1 MRSKT
6 GDGST
11 LLSVAGPDLTV
22 YAYCDEIWVNPGEA
36 IMQTANQQLNE
47 MHQTVRQ
54 LVQTIAQTEARHE
67 RAMRRQ
73 RWLFL
78 LVAMLFS
85 LAFYMTKEPGA
96 AVFAQAPAQSPPQ
109 TVNGDPE
116 SRAAMREELINALP
130 DEKRQRLDR
139 FEQEVKWVSQYMQT
153 WDKGMEGAV
162 VALMLYKM
170 SNSMES
176 VPQMYDQMKV
186 MNSLMT
192 AMPVMA
198 TEMQRMNANMS
209 VITANMGVM
218 THNMDSTMG
227 RMGRSMPWMPW

>member
-1 MRSKT
+1 
-6 GDGST
+6 
-11 LLSVAGPDLTV
+11 
-22 YAYCDEIWVNPGEA
+22 
-36 IMQTANQQLNE
+36 MQTPNEQLNE

-54 LVQTIAQTEARHE
+54 LAQTFAQTEARHE
-67 RAMRRQ
+67 SAMRRQ

-78 LVAMLFS
+78 LVAMLFA
-85 LAFYMTKEPGA
+85 LAFYMTKEPSA
-96 AVFAQAPAQSPPQ
+96 TAFAQVPEQLTPQ
-109 TVNGDPE
+109 TVKLDLQT
-116 SRAAMREELINALP
+116 RAAMREELIKQLP
-130 DEKRQRLDR
+130 EEKRQRLNK

-162 VALMLYKM
+162 VALMLYNM
-170 SNSMES
+170 GNSMES
-176 VPQMYDQMKV
+176 VPRMHEQMKV
-186 MNSLMT
+186 MNSLMN

-227 RMGRSMPWMPW
+227 RMGRSLPWMPW

>member
-1 MRSKT
+1 
-6 GDGST
+6 
-11 LLSVAGPDLTV
+11 
-22 YAYCDEIWVNPGEA
+22 
-36 IMQTANQQLNE
+36 MQTTSQQLNE
-47 MHQTVRQ
+47 MHQTVTELART
-54 LVQTIAQTEARHE
+54 LAQAEARHE

-78 LVAMLFS
+78 LFAMLFF
-85 LAFYMTKEPGA
+85 LVFYMMKEPGA
-96 AVFAQAPAQSPPQ
+96 RVFAQTPAQLPSQ
-109 TVNGDPE
+109 TQNLDPE
-116 SRAAMREELINALP
+116 SRAAVRDELMKALP

-176 VPQMYDQMKV
+176 VPQMFEQMKT
-186 MNSLMT
+186 MNALMT
-192 AMPVMA
+192 AMPLMA

-209 VITANMGVM
+209 AITANMGVM
-218 THNMDSTMG
+218 TRNMDSTMG